1 MSGGGEMARNVFGG
15 LAFIVATAV
24 IALVL
29 SPFVPAE
36 KEMVANVVL
45 GSVLTW
51 PGIVLA
57 FHFGTT
63 RSSAAKDATINKLAG
78 EDPT

>member
-1 MSGGGEMARNVFGG
+1 MMAADLARNVFGG

-29 SPFVPAE
+29 SPYVPSD

-51 PGIVLA
+51 PGMVLA
-57 FHFGTT
+57 YHFGTT
-63 RSSAAKDATINKLAG
+63 KSSSAKDATISKLAG
-78 EDPT
+78 EGEG